1 MKQGKE
7 ILEKHLKEMDRSLS
21 PIDQLKM
28 RIPTEIK
35 DIEEIYLE
43 RFLNSR
49 EGSIDRAT
57 SAAKKYCEAAQ
68 NWNLESIKTQEQP
81 TQFVKNFPAK
91 WLGNDLEGRFLCT
104 GHFEILNGLY
114 FRWSCI
120 GDTMGKDCST

>member
-49 EGSIDRAT
+49 EGSIERAT

-91 WLGNDLEGRFLCT
+91 WLGNDLEGGTLVYGEFTLPNFSRA
-104 GHFEILNGLY
+104 
-114 FRWSCI
+114 
-120 GDTMGKDCST
+120 